1 MCGHVL
7 SICAIIYLVDVWD
20 GNDNDPVVTHGYAGT
35 TKLLFSDVI
44 EAIDDAAFYSSKFVN
59 VPHLY
64 AFKQVLLFYVSK
76 DCFFLK
82 YCMQMFLNF
91 H

>member
-1 MCGHVL
+1 MCNFF
-7 SICAIIYLVDVWD
+7 YLVDVWD

-44 EAIDDAAFYSSKFVN
+44 DAIDETAFCSSKFVN

-64 AFKQVLLFYVSK
+64 AFKQVLVFYVVRARTI
-76 DCFFLK
+76 FLLM
-82 YCMQMFLNF
+82 YVVASLIF